1 MPLLRRYECAARLR
15 PQVRTVFVG
24 SKLSPVSDMMC
35 TVSPIAGGLH
45 EVMVQGK
52 QTPAVLELL
61 GTLGVPEKW
70 IEVTNIGG
78 KKK

>member
-1 MPLLRRYECAARLR
+1 MIRI
-15 PQVRTVFVG
+15 
-24 SKLSPVSDMMC
+24 
-35 TVSPIAGGLH
+35 VSPIAGGLH

-52 QTPAVLELL
+52 QTAAVLEQL
-61 GTLGVPEKW
+61 GGLGVPEKW